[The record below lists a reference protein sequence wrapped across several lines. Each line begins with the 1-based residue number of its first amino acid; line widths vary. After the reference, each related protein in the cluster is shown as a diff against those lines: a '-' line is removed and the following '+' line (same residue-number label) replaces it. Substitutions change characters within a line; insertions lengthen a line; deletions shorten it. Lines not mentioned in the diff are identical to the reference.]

1 VTRLG
6 HALRWLLF
14 VVVALVLN
22 FPILATA
29 LTSLKTT
36 ADINASPPVWLFAPT
51 LEHYRTVLTDP
62 SLDFPRYLLNST
74 AMASL
79 GTLFAVLLTLPA
91 AYAIVRLRTGG
102 RLLLPAVVSLRAVPL
117 VVFAIPLYLL
127 YQAAGLLD
135 TRLGLSF
142 IACLIGLPTALLMFA
157 GWLRELP
164 PELEEAARVDGAG
177 TLGVL
182 RHVVL
187 PLARPALIAVVV
199 LTFIGAW
206 NEFLFGLILTTRNA
220 VPVTVGATFF
230 ITSWGVK
237 WGATA
242 AAMTLSA
249 LPPLLLGFV
258 AYRFLGRALLAGALK
273 G

>member
-1 VTRLG
+1 VSRTG
-6 HALRWLLF
+6 YALRWLLF
-14 VVVALVLN
+14 AAAALVFN
-22 FPILATA
+22 FPVVGTVV
-29 LTSLKTT
+29 TSLKTT
-36 ADINASPPVWLFAPT
+36 ADINATPPVWLFAPT
-51 LEHYRTVLTDP
+51 FEHYRTVLTDP
-62 SLDFPRYLLNST
+62 GLDFPRYLLNST
-74 AMASL
+74 AIAAL
-79 GTLFAVLLTLPA
+79 GTALAVALTLPA
-91 AYAIVRLRTGG
+91 AYAVVRLGAGSRT
-102 RLLLPAVVSLRAVPL
+102 LVPLVVSLRAVPL

-135 TRLGLSF
+135 TRLGLGL
-142 IACLIGLPTALLMFA
+142 IACLVGLPTALLMFA
-157 GWLRELP
+157 GWLRDVP
-164 PELEEAARVDGAG
+164 VELEEAARVDGAG
-177 TLGVL
+177 TPGVL

-206 NEFLFGLILTTRNA
+206 NEFLFGLILTTRDA

-230 ITSWGVK
+230 ITSWGVR

-258 AYRFLGRALLAGALK
+258 AYRFLGRALLAGAVK

>member
-1 VTRLG
+1 
-6 HALRWLLF
+6 
-14 VVVALVLN
+14 
-22 FPILATA
+22 
-29 LTSLKTT
+29 
-36 ADINASPPVWLFAPT
+36 
-51 LEHYRTVLTDP
+51 
-62 SLDFPRYLLNST
+62 
-74 AMASL
+74 M
-79 GTLFAVLLTLPA
+79 
-91 AYAIVRLRTGG
+91 
-102 RLLLPAVVSLRAVPL
+102 
-117 VVFAIPLYLL
+117 
-127 YQAAGLLD
+127 
-135 TRLGLSF
+135 
-142 IACLIGLPTALLMFA
+142 
-157 GWLRELP
+157 
-164 PELEEAARVDGAG
+164 
-177 TLGVL
+177 
-182 RHVVL
+182 
-187 PLARPALIAVVV
+187 V